1 MPKRPTM
8 KEVEAIGASAPRKS
22 SRDDGK
28 AQSRLGR
35 DLEQRLDA
43 QHAFYKTARRGV
55 MARQYPQAIYQ
66 RGGGV
71 IQGRAVV
78 DYIGFVDGFHVAL
91 EAKRCASGRLVLGDA
106 SKVERHQLD
115 FLDWWVMCRGT
126 AIYVVAFG
134 ANPLGDCVV
143 VPAAAVG
150 RALRDGV
157 RSWSEEHALAAGV
170 ACRGTDWAEALG
182 RLAK

>member
-1 MPKRPTM
+1 M
-8 KEVEAIGASAPRKS
+8 V
-22 SRDDGK
+22 
-28 AQSRLGR
+28 
-35 DLEQRLDA
+35 
-43 QHAFYKTARRGV
+43 
-55 MARQYPQAIYQ
+55 RQYPKAIYQ
-66 RGGGV
+66 KGGGV

-78 DYIGFVDGFHVAL
+78 DYLGFVDGVSVAL

-106 SKVERHQLD
+106 SKVERHQVE
-115 FLDWWVMCRGT
+115 FLDWWAMCKGV

-134 ANPLGDCVV
+134 EKPLGDCVV
-143 VPAAAVG
+143 VPAAAVV

-170 ACRGTDWAEALG
+170 ACRGTDWANALG